1 MPTTWST
8 YPIEFKGGLITNI
21 SPLQQG
27 INSPGSARILK
38 NFEPSI
44 EGGYRRILGFTKFDS
59 NIVPPY
65 GNPVV
70 HGASQTG
77 TTLVIAAIHKTPEAG
92 DTFTVAGVT
101 GTYTIASGGVSFDD
115 TNNRATLT
123 LTGAL
128 ASSPA
133 NGALVTFASTT
144 TSHLI
149 NGVTSWEDKA
159 IVSRNNDLF
168 KTTGSGYTKINKP
181 TYGTVLVNGG
191 SQSGGTLAVD
201 GLTAAPQAGDV
212 FTIAGVDKVYTV
224 TADATVSSGGS
235 TLNINPNLAS
245 SPSDDAAITFIS
257 TAREGA
263 TKIRFASYNFSGT
276 LKLAIVDGASNPALY
291 DDSTFTVLNDAPTDV
306 LGAKYVVNFKNQLI
320 FAKGSTITFT
330 APFTDSD
337 FTAASGAG
345 TINVGATITG
355 MSVFREQL
363 IIFTERSILRLV
375 GDTIANFQLQPITR
389 DIGCLEGDTIQ
400 EVGGDI
406 IFLAPDGLRLLSGT
420 ERIGDF
426 GLGVVS
432 KTIQKNLTS
441 FIATNTSFSSVVI
454 REKSQYRLF
463 GYNTNINKESAQGII
478 ATQFSA
484 QGGSS
489 VQFAETRG
497 IRAYVAGGNYNEE
510 TELTFFANNDG
521 YVYKLEN
528 GNNFDGAN
536 IATTFATPF
545 VPVNDPRVR
554 KAFYK
559 VYLYADPQGSVAF
572 DLSLKFDFDEKDSVQ
587 PSKIDFSNTG
597 NEIGFYGTAT
607 YGVGVFGTKLQKTFE
622 AQTIGSGFTVSMQFE
637 SDNTNPPYSLDA
649 LTLEYDTYTRR

>member
-8 YPIEFKGGLITNI
+8 YPIEFKGGLITNM

-27 INSPGSARILK
+27 INAPGSARLLK

-44 EGGYRRILGFTKFDS
+44 EGGYRRILGYTKFDS

-77 TTLVIAAIHKTPEAG
+77 TSLILAAIHKTPEAG
-92 DTFTVAGVT
+92 DTLTIAGVT
-101 GTYTIASGGVSFDD
+101 GTYTIASSGVSYDA

-123 LTGAL
+123 LTGSL

-133 NGALVTFASTT
+133 NGALVTFATTT

-159 IVSRNNDLF
+159 IVSRNNDIF
-168 KTTGSGYTKINKP
+168 KSTGSGFTKINKP
-181 TYGTVLVNGG
+181 SYGTVLVNGG

-212 FTIAGVDKVYTV
+212 FTIASIDKVYTV

-235 TLNINPNLAS
+235 TLAISPNLAS
-245 SPSDDAAITFIS
+245 SPADDAAITFIS

-263 TKIRFASYNFSGT
+263 TKVRFASYNFSGT
-276 LKLAIVDGASNPALY
+276 LKLVMVDGASYPAIY
-291 DDSTFTVLNDAPTDV
+291 DDSTFTVLNDGPTDI
-306 LGAKYVVNFKNQLI
+306 LSAKYVINFKNQLI
-320 FAKGSTITFT
+320 FSKGSTITFT
-330 APFTDSD
+330 APYTDTD
-337 FTAASGAG
+337 FTVANGSGS
-345 TINVGATITG
+345 INVGATITG
-355 MSVFREQL
+355 LAVFREQL
-363 IIFTERSILRLV
+363 IIFTERSIFRLV
-375 GDTIANFQLQPITR
+375 GNTVSDFQLQPITR

-400 EVGGDI
+400 EVGGDV
-406 IFLAPDGLRLLSGT
+406 IFLAPDGLRMLSGT

-426 GLGVVS
+426 GLGVIS
-432 KTIQKNLTS
+432 KAIQSNLTS

-454 REKSQYRLF
+454 RKKSQYRLF
-463 GYNTNINKESAQGII
+463 GYNTNINQESAQGII
-478 ATQFSA
+478 ATQFSS

-497 IRAYVAGGNYNEE
+497 IRAYVAEGNYNEE
-510 TELTFFANNDG
+510 DELTFFANNDG

-528 GNNFDGAN
+528 GNNFNGSN

-545 VPVNDPRVR
+545 VPVDDPRVR

-572 DLSLKFDFDEKDSVQ
+572 NLSLKFDFDEKDSVQ
-587 PSKIDFSNTG
+587 PTQIDFTNTA

-607 YGVGVFGTKLQKTFE
+607 YGSGTYGTKLQKTFQ

>member
-1 MPTTWST
+1 MATSWST
-8 YPIEFKGGLITNI
+8 YPIEFKGGLITNM

-27 INSPGSARILK
+27 LNAPGSARILK

-44 EGGYRRILGFTKFDS
+44 EGGYRRIEGYTKFDS

-77 TTLVIAAIHKTPEAG
+77 TSLILAAIHKTPEAG
-92 DTFTVAGVT
+92 DTLTIAGIT
-101 GTYTIASGGVSFDD
+101 GTYTIASGGVSYDA
-115 TNNRATLT
+115 TNNRVTLT
-123 LTGAL
+123 LTGSL

-133 NGALVTFASTT
+133 NGALVTFATTT

-149 NGVTSWEDKA
+149 NGITSWEDKA
-159 IVSRNNDLF
+159 IVSRNNDIF
-168 KTTGSGYTKINKP
+168 KSTGSGFTKINKP
-181 TYGTVLVNGG
+181 SYGTVLVNGG

-212 FTIAGVDKVYTV
+212 FTIASIDKVYTV

-235 TLNINPNLAS
+235 TLAISPNLAS
-245 SPSDDAAITFIS
+245 SPSDNAAITFIS
-257 TAREGA
+257 TPRESA

-276 LKLAIVDGASNPALY
+276 LKLAMVDGTNYPALY

-306 LGAKYVVNFKNQLI
+306 LSAKYVANFKNQLI
-320 FAKGSTITFT
+320 FAKGSTVTFT
-330 APFTDSD
+330 APYTDTD
-337 FTAASGAG
+337 FTAANGSG
-345 TINVGATITG
+345 TINVGAIITG
-355 MSVFREQL
+355 LSVFREQL
-363 IIFTERSILRLV
+363 IIFTERSIFRLV
-375 GDTIANFQLQPITR
+375 GNTIADFQLQPITR

-400 EVGGDI
+400 EIGGDV
-406 IFLAPDGLRLLSGT
+406 IFLAPDGLRMLSGT

-426 GLGVVS
+426 GLGIVS
-432 KTIQKNLTS
+432 KSIQKNLTS
-441 FIATNTSFSSVVI
+441 FITTNTSFSSIVI
-454 REKSQYRLF
+454 RKKSQYRLF
-463 GYNTNINKESAQGII
+463 GYNTNINQESAQGII
-478 ATQFSA
+478 ATQFSV

-497 IRAYVAGGNYNEE
+497 IRAYVSGGNYNEE
-510 TELTFFANNDG
+510 NELTFFANNDG
-521 YVYKLEN
+521 YVYKLED
-528 GNNFDGAN
+528 GNNFNGSN
-536 IATTFATPF
+536 IPTTFATPF
-545 VPVNDPRVR
+545 VPVNDPRIR

-572 DLSLKFDFDEKDSVQ
+572 NLSLKFDFDEKDSVQ
-587 PSKIDFSNTG
+587 PTQIDFTNTA

-607 YGVGVFGTKLQKTFE
+607 YGSGTYGTKLQKTFQ

>member
-92 DTFTVAGVT
+92 DTFTVAGIS

-133 NGALVTFASTT
+133 NGALVTFATTT

-212 FTIAGVDKVYTV
+212 FTIAGIDKVYTV

-235 TLNINPNLAS
+235 TLNINPNLENE
-245 SPSDDAAITFIS
+245 DI
-257 TAREGA
+257 
-263 TKIRFASYNFSGT
+263 K
-276 LKLAIVDGASNPALY
+276 
-291 DDSTFTVLNDAPTDV
+291 
-306 LGAKYVVNFKNQLI
+306 KN
-320 FAKGSTITFT
+320 
-330 APFTDSD
+330 
-337 FTAASGAG
+337 
-345 TINVGATITG
+345 
-355 MSVFREQL
+355 
-363 IIFTERSILRLV
+363 
-375 GDTIANFQLQPITR
+375 
-389 DIGCLEGDTIQ
+389 
-400 EVGGDI
+400 
-406 IFLAPDGLRLLSGT
+406 
-420 ERIGDF
+420 
-426 GLGVVS
+426 
-432 KTIQKNLTS
+432 
-441 FIATNTSFSSVVI
+441 
-454 REKSQYRLF
+454 KS
-463 GYNTNINKESAQGII
+463 
-478 ATQFSA
+478 
-484 QGGSS
+484 
-489 VQFAETRG
+489 
-497 IRAYVAGGNYNEE
+497 
-510 TELTFFANNDG
+510 
-521 YVYKLEN
+521 
-528 GNNFDGAN
+528 
-536 IATTFATPF
+536 
-545 VPVNDPRVR
+545 
-554 KAFYK
+554 
-559 VYLYADPQGSVAF
+559 
-572 DLSLKFDFDEKDSVQ
+572 
-587 PSKIDFSNTG
+587 
-597 NEIGFYGTAT
+597 
-607 YGVGVFGTKLQKTFE
+607 
-622 AQTIGSGFTVSMQFE
+622 
-637 SDNTNPPYSLDA
+637 
-649 LTLEYDTYTRR
+649 

>member
-8 YPIEFKGGLITNI
+8 YPIEFKGGLITNM

-27 INSPGSARILK
+27 INAPGSARTLK
-38 NFEPSI
+38 NFEPST

-65 GNPVV
+65 GNPVA

-92 DTFTVAGVT
+92 DTFTIAGVT

-133 NGALVTFASTT
+133 NGALVTFATTT

-201 GLTAAPQAGDV
+201 GLTSAPQAGDV
-212 FTIAGVDKVYTV
+212 FTIASVDKVYTV

-245 SPSDDAAITFIS
+245 SPSDDAVITFIS

-276 LKLAIVDGASNPALY
+276 LKLAIVDGASHPALY

-355 MSVFREQL
+355 LAVFREQL
-363 IIFTERSILRLV
+363 VIFTERSIVRLV
-375 GDTIANFQLQPITR
+375 GNTIADFQLQPITR

-432 KTIQKNLTS
+432 KSIQKNLTS
-441 FIATNTSFSSVVI
+441 CLCKLNT
-454 REKSQYRLF
+454 
-463 GYNTNINKESAQGII
+463 
-478 ATQFSA
+478 
-484 QGGSS
+484 
-489 VQFAETRG
+489 
-497 IRAYVAGGNYNEE
+497 
-510 TELTFFANNDG
+510 
-521 YVYKLEN
+521 
-528 GNNFDGAN
+528 
-536 IATTFATPF
+536 
-545 VPVNDPRVR
+545 
-554 KAFYK
+554 
-559 VYLYADPQGSVAF
+559 
-572 DLSLKFDFDEKDSVQ
+572 
-587 PSKIDFSNTG
+587 
-597 NEIGFYGTAT
+597 
-607 YGVGVFGTKLQKTFE
+607 
-622 AQTIGSGFTVSMQFE
+622 
-637 SDNTNPPYSLDA
+637 
-649 LTLEYDTYTRR
+649 

>member
-1 MPTTWST
+1 MATSWST
-8 YPIEFKGGLITNI
+8 YPIEFKGGLITNM

-27 INSPGSARILK
+27 INAPGSARILK

-92 DTFTVAGVT
+92 DTFTVAGIS

-133 NGALVTFASTT
+133 NGALLTFASTT

-201 GLTAAPQAGDV
+201 GLTSAPRAGDV

-257 TAREGA
+257 TAREGT

-276 LKLAIVDGASNPALY
+276 LKLAIVDGANQPALY
-291 DDSTFTVLNDAPTDV
+291 DDNTFTVLNDAPTDV

-330 APFTDSD
+330 APYTDSD
-337 FTAASGAG
+337 FTAANGSG
-345 TINVGATITG
+345 TINVGATVTG
-355 MSVFREQL
+355 LAVFREQL
-363 IIFTERSILRLV
+363 VIFTERSIFRLV
-375 GDTIANFQLQPITR
+375 GDTIVNFQLQPITR

-400 EVGGDI
+400 EIGGDV

-426 GLGVVS
+426 GLGVIS
-432 KTIQKNLTS
+432 KSIQKNLTS

-463 GYNTNINKESAQGII
+463 GFNTNINEESAQGII

-489 VQFAETRG
+489 VQFGETRG

-528 GNNFDGAN
+528 GNNFDGSN

-637 SDNTNPPYSLDA
+637 SNNTNPPYSLDA